1 MAATGKITVFDDGNC
16 PFCQWA
22 QAWVERRDR
31 DHRLQFLD
39 FNRPE
44 VAAEAPCAPAEL
56 GRRMHVRTPEGD
68 WRIGYFGWI
77 AVLSALPRWRW
88 LAAGMRVP
96 PFRWLGPAVYQFVAD
111 HRYRFPQFL
120 LRWLGA
126 PPPCDV
132 ACTLP
137 RGN

>member
-1 MAATGKITVFDDGNC
+1 MDTAAKLTVYDDGNC

-22 QAWVERRDR
+22 QGWVERRDR
-31 DHRLQFLD
+31 EHRLEFRD

-44 VAAEAPCAPAEL
+44 VATETPFAPLEL
-56 GRRMHVRTPEGD
+56 GRRMYVRTPEGD

-77 AVLSALPRWRW
+77 AVLAALPRWRW
-88 LAAGMRVP
+88 LAALMRVP
-96 PFRWLGPAVYQFVAD
+96 PSRWAGPTVYQFIAD
-111 HRYRFPQFL
+111 HRYQFPRFL

-132 ACTLP
+132 NCAVP